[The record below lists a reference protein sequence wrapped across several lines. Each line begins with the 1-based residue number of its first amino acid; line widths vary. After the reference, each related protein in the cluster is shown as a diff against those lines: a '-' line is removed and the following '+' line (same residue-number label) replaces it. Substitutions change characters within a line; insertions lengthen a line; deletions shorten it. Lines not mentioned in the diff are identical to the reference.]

1 MRAPSAVV
9 SANQFRAMSLAHPVF
24 FLQARG
30 SAGTCFQSVRIPP
43 CSCTRTKASFSL
55 PPPCVHWLSPNFPE
69 LLFFS
74 LLQLPGQHRSS
85 RSSGSYLVFN
95 PIDFPPLPV
104 SFRAGVPQ
112 GFLQQIIIGEVHFRK
127 AGQAQRPVPPEI
139 HDQKAR
145 NGFADQFPDK
155 ISAWLGPRL
164 QDVFSGLFRV
174 LLQLDGQGE
183 RS

>member
-1 MRAPSAVV
+1 
-9 SANQFRAMSLAHPVF
+9 MSLAHPVF
-24 FLQARG
+24 FLPGPWVGRDVFSKCPD
-30 SAGTCFQSVRIPP
+30 SALFLYQDESQLFTPSPMR
-43 CSCTRTKASFSL
+43 SL
-55 PPPCVHWLSPNFPE
+55 AFAKLSGAAI
-69 LLFFS
+69 FS

-127 AGQAQRPVPPEI
+127 AGKHSGQFRPKFMIRKPGT
-139 HDQKAR
+139 
-145 NGFADQFPDK
+145 GFADQFPDK

-164 QDVFSGLFRV
+164 
-174 LLQLDGQGE
+174 
-183 RS
+183 

>member
-9 SANQFRAMSLAHPVF
+9 SANQFRAMSLAHRF
-24 FLQARG
+24 SSFQARG

-127 AGQAQRPVPPEI
+127 AGKHSGQFRPKFMIRKPGT
-139 HDQKAR
+139 
-145 NGFADQFPDK
+145 GFADQFPDK

-164 QDVFSGLFRV
+164 
-174 LLQLDGQGE
+174 
-183 RS
+183 